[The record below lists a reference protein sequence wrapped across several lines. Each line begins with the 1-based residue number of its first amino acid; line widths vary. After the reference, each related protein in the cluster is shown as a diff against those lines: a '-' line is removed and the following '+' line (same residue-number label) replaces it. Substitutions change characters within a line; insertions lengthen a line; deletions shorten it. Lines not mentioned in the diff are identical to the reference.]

1 MSPAHSIRSTASV
14 LSPGVGR
21 SPVATPAS
29 KEKWIGCLVGQ
40 CIGDAVGAPVEGLP
54 PKDCKRHAEKVLRQG
69 LLDDTF
75 LGQSRFGQYTDD
87 SQLARELL
95 LGLTEHGQL
104 DVADYAAR
112 ITRLFMSG
120 EVVGAGK
127 ATAEVARRLA
137 SGVAPDEA
145 GIAAPSA
152 GNGSAMRA
160 APIGLWYADDPSALI
175 AAAREQSRITHQ
187 DVRCAAGAVAVAGAV
202 ALSLRGRPIVT
213 EPFLAE
219 LSEWV
224 RCIDQTV
231 AFDVYQISSWVTL
244 SPDAA
249 VTFMARAG
257 LCPGFDGEW
266 AGISGYVVPSV
277 LWSLYSFLRSP
288 DDFVQTIET
297 AVAVGGDVDTTAAMA
312 GAMSG
317 AYLSV
322 SALPQSLCERLTDQ
336 GRWGFADLTALAERA
351 HAAWQDRRSQ

>member
-1 MSPAHSIRSTASV
+1 MVLPSAIPAKDRWV
-14 LSPGVGR
+14 
-21 SPVATPAS
+21 
-29 KEKWIGCLVGQ
+29 GCLIGQ

-95 LGLTEHGQL
+95 IGLSLHGRL
-104 DVADYAAR
+104 NVSDYAAR
-112 ITRLFMSG
+112 ISRLFMSG

-137 SGVAPDEA
+137 EGAAPDEA
-145 GIAAPSA
+145 GIPAPSA

-160 APIGLWYADDPSALI
+160 APIGLWYADDPNALI

-187 DVRCAAGAVAVAGAV
+187 DMRCAAGAVAIAGAV
-202 ALSLRGRPIVT
+202 ALTLRGQPIDT
-213 EPFLAE
+213 ERFLSE
-219 LSEWV
+219 LAEWV

-231 AFDVYQISSWVTL
+231 AFDVYQVSSWVTL

-249 VTFMARAG
+249 ATFMARAG
-257 LCPGFDGEW
+257 LCPGYDGEW
-266 AGISGYVVPSV
+266 AGISGYVVSSV

-317 AYLSV
+317 AFLSV
-322 SALPQSLCERLTDQ
+322 RSLPPHLCERLTDQ
-336 GRWGFADLTALAERA
+336 GRWGFGDLTALAERA
-351 HAAWQDRRSQ
+351 YDSWQSLRS